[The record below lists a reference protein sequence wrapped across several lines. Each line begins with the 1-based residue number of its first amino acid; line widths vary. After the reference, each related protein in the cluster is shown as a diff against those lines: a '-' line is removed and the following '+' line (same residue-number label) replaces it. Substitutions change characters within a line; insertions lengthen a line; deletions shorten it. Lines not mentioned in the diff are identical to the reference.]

1 MDIWDVLVS
10 IFWFMVLFAWI
21 VLLFQIFGDL
31 FRDHET
37 SGWGKAL
44 WTVFLIVLPW
54 IGCLTYLI
62 VRGRSMSERA
72 RMEAERNEQDLRRY
86 VQSVAAAPTG
96 DSTASELTKLVDL
109 RDRGAISAE
118 DYDRAKAQV
127 LGTTAP
133 TAPTQ
138 RDRAAVRPS

>member
-31 FRDHET
+31 FRDQET

-72 RMEAERNEQDLRRY
+72 RQEAVRNEQDLRRY
-86 VQSVAAAPTG
+86 VQSVAAPTG
-96 DSTASELTKLVDL
+96 ESTASELTKLVDL

-118 DYDRAKAQV
+118 DFDRAKAQV
-127 LGTTAP
+127 LGTAAAT
-133 TAPTQ
+133 TPTQ
-138 RDRAAVRPS
+138 RDRATVRPS